1 MSPGIVA
8 VRRKS
13 ENIQISFEAIS
24 LSNDQNF
31 PRKFQ
36 YLLSPGEIEITE
48 DLHAIFSFY
57 VKTKNN

>member
-1 MSPGIVA
+1 MLPGIIT

-13 ENIQISFEAIS
+13 ENIQISFEAIN

-36 YLLSPGEIEITE
+36 CLLSVGEIEIPE
-48 DLHAIFSFY
+48 DLHTMFLI
-57 VKTKNN
+57 